1 MAGIRQFK
9 RFCEFGANVMQP
21 IKEEKRYK
29 TALSVLEEF
38 RSCVLPNRP
47 ARATTSRSI
56 TPKIKAEIF
65 KLFNGTDLSQQ
76 QIARKLRIN
85 QGRVNETLQGHI

>member
-1 MAGIRQFK
+1 
-9 RFCEFGANVMQP
+9 MQP
-21 IKEEKRYK
+21 INEEKRYK
-29 TALSVLEEF
+29 IALSVLEEF
-38 RSCVLPNRP
+38 RAIVPRNRQ
-47 ARATTSRSI
+47 ARAATSRSI

-65 KLFNGTDLSQQ
+65 KLFNGTDLSQH